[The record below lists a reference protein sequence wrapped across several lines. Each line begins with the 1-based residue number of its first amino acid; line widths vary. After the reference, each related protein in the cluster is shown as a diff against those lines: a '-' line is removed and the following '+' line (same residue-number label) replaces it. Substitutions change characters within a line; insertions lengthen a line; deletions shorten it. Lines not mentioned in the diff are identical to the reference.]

1 MENKEKKNVE
11 VIFEGHIEKIFGKDC
26 LKDIEP
32 LYNKVIENRD
42 NNVKCGRYGDDPATI
57 ELILYLRH
65 KMRENKLI
73 SSEPI
78 SNYLKSIPKTKEEY
92 KELFEN
98 FLENDGKDRN
108 WLTEEYQ
115 ERFPYSYES
124 EPESHINDYKE
135 DGWNYSEYLNRNNQN
150 YDYDIEWF
158 YVEKNEVSHIYYN
171 ELDHY
176 LTYLLYAIRTGKE
189 NDRIIQGKNIK
200 IDLKKI
206 D

>member
-11 VIFEGHIEKIFGKDC
+11 VKFEGYIEKIFGKDC

-42 NNVKCGRYGDDPATI
+42 NNVKCGKYGDDPATI

-78 SNYLKSIPKTKEEY
+78 SNHLKAIPITI
-92 KELFEN
+92 EN
-98 FLENDGKDRN
+98 FKKFLEKDGKDRS
-108 WLTEEYQ
+108 WLTEKYQ
-115 ERFPYSYES
+115 ECFPYSYES

-189 NDRIIQGKNIK
+189 NDRIQQGKNIK
-200 IDLKKI
+200 EDLKKI

>member
-11 VIFEGHIEKIFGKDC
+11 KIFEGYIEKIFGKDC

-42 NNVKCGRYGDDPATI
+42 NNVKCGIYGDDLATI

-78 SNYLKSIPKTKEEY
+78 SNYLKAIPITI
-92 KELFEN
+92 EN
-98 FLENDGKDRN
+98 FKKFLEKDGKDRS

-115 ERFPYSYES
+115 ECFPYSYEL
-124 EPESHINDYKE
+124 EPESHIIDYKE
-135 DGWNYSEYLNRNNQN
+135 DGWNYSEYLNQNNQN

-158 YVEKNEVSHIYYN
+158 CVGKNVVAHIYYN

-176 LTYLLYAIRTGKE
+176 LTYLLGSIRLDKE
-189 NDRIIQGKNIK
+189 KDSIQKGKNIK
-200 IDLKKI
+200 EDLEKI